1 MAANLIYI
9 CSRGWVRGEE
19 INCAFLLASRKS
31 WLPFL
36 ACSRFLMDECS
47 RECWEFCLLP
57 RRITRAAPASAGA
70 SSDRLKSSFPERG
83 GNRQR
88 AAQALLRNCPEQR
101 GGQTSK
107 AGGEGHTSQER
118 YLKPTRKT
126 NSFKKS
132 EARRFWLTSPVP
144 LQTMTNLMF
153 CLCNK

>member
-83 GNRQR
+83 GNQQR

-107 AGGEGHTSQER
+107 AGGGRSHLPR
-118 YLKPTRKT
+118 PLFKT
-126 NSFKKS
+126 NEKDEQLQEVRSTEILTYISGTLANNDKS
-132 EARRFWLTSPVP
+132 HVLS
-144 LQTMTNLMF
+144 L
-153 CLCNK
+153 